1 MFTFDLEKAKS
12 WKTSDSHVIVMFLVL
27 LANGRKL
34 PVYHV
39 TASSLMD
46 VFDDIHVFRGIVA
59 DFCSAGGYEYGCLV
73 GVSYVL

>member
-12 WKTSDSHVIVMFLVL
+12 WRTSDSHVIVMFVVL

-34 PVYHV
+34 PVYYV
-39 TASSLMD
+39 TSSSLLD
-46 VFDDIHVFRGIVA
+46 VFDNIQILRGIVA
-59 DFCSAGGYEYGCLV
+59 DFCSVAGYKYICLI

>member
-12 WKTSDSHVIVMFLVL
+12 WRTSDSHVIVMFVVL

-39 TASSLMD
+39 TTSSLMD
-46 VFDDIHVFRGIVA
+46 VFDNIHVLRDFVV
-59 DFCSAGGYEYGCLV
+59 DFCSADGYKYGCLV

>member
-12 WKTSDSHVIVMFLVL
+12 WRTSDSHVVVMFVIL

-39 TASSLMD
+39 TTSSLMD
-46 VFDDIHVFRGIVA
+46 VFEDIRVLRGIVA
-59 DFCSAGGYEYGCLV
+59 DFCSAPKM
-73 GVSYVL
+73 

>member
-12 WKTSDSHVIVMFLVL
+12 WRTSDSHVIVMFVVL

-39 TASSLMD
+39 TTSSLMD
-46 VFDDIHVFRGIVA
+46 VFDDIRVICGIVA
-59 DFCSAGGYEYGCLV
+59 DFCSSDGYEYGCLV
-73 GVSYVL
+73 GVSYVS

>member
-12 WKTSDSHVIVMFLVL
+12 WRTSGSHDVIMFVVL

-46 VFDDIHVFRGIVA
+46 IFDDIHVFCDLVV
-59 DFCSAGGYEYGCLV
+59 DFCSLNGYEYGCLF
-73 GVSYVL
+73 GVSYAS